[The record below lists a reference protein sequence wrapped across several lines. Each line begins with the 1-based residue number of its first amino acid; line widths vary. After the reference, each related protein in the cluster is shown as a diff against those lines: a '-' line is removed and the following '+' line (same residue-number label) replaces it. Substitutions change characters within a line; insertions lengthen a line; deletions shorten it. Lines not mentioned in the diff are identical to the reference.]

1 MKRVLVCLTLL
12 CCLFL
17 TACGRNAPK
26 EPYEGYYNGSTYVVD
41 EADGTVTMDGNT
53 YTYTLSV
60 TPGQSARLKLTYP
73 DGTWSSR
80 SGRVGAQG
88 VVYITGT
95 DSTGFEHGRY
105 LSCDALWH
113 ALDVDERIEGNSGG
127 AGYMLLGVVL
137 VGLGVFQFVSPETM
151 WKFNWGWRYKNAE
164 PSDLAL
170 NMGMLSGALSV
181 VLGIILFF
189 AGGFGR

>member
-1 MKRVLVCLTLL
+1 MKRALVFLMVL
-12 CCLFL
+12 CCVLL
-17 TACGRNAPK
+17 AGCGDKGPTTV
-26 EPYEGYYNGSTYVVD
+26 EGYYNGSDYVVD
-41 EADGTVTMDGNT
+41 TENCTVTMDGNT

-60 TPGQSARLKLTYP
+60 TPGQSAQLKLTYP

-80 SGRVGAQG
+80 SGRVGQHG
-88 VVYITGT
+88 ISITGT

-105 LSCDALWH
+105 LSCDALWR
-113 ALDVDERIEGNSGG
+113 ALDVDERIEGNTGG

-170 NMGMLSGALSV
+170 NMGMLSGAVSV

-189 AGGFGR
+189 GGGFGR